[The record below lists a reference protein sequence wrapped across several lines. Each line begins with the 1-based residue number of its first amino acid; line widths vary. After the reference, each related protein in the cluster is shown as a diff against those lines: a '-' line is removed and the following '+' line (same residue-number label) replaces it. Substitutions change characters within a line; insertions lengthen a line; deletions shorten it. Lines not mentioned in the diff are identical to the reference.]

1 MGRRTGI
8 HNPPVLLW
16 ALMTFLLLPGCIS
29 VGPDYVRPE
38 TLVPQSWHTGMD
50 GGLEAAQPDPAR
62 HALWWENLGD
72 PVLTDLMERAV
83 NNNLDLKQAVS
94 RVREARSQLSIAMAG
109 LFPSLDATGSVTRR
123 SGSENTG
130 SGQSRTLYSAG
141 LDAGWEIDLF
151 GGVRRSVE
159 AADADLQATR
169 EDLHDVLVSLTAETG
184 LNYFDL
190 RTYQARLAVAEAN
203 LKNQDESYKMTR
215 ERYEAGLTDE
225 LDVQKARANLES
237 SRSRIPSLR
246 SGLEGSMN
254 RLAVLLGVQPGTLHR
269 EMDQASP
276 IPVVPASVAVGVP
289 ADVLRQRPDIRKAE
303 RELAAQ
309 TARVGAA
316 TAELYPKLTLN
327 GSIGLEALNSGEL
340 FSSGARAGSYG
351 PRISWPVFQA
361 GAIRQNIEVQSARQ
375 EQALLGY
382 ESTVLGALEEVENT
396 LTAYAG
402 EQRRRDALS
411 DAADAAGQAYGYAR
425 IKYEAGLTDFSDL
438 LDAQRSLLV
447 LQDELATSNGTVT
460 ANLVRLYKALGGGWS
475 PLAGTGGVNQE

>member
-1 MGRRTGI
+1 M
-8 HNPPVLLW
+8 
-16 ALMTFLLLPGCIS
+16 
-29 VGPDYVRPE
+29 E
-38 TLVPQSWHTGMD
+38 
-50 GGLEAAQPDPAR
+50 GGLEEAPPDPAR
-62 HALWWENLGD
+62 LAQWWENLGD
-72 PVLTDLMERAV
+72 PVLTDLMGRAV
-83 NNNLDLKQAVS
+83 NNNLDLRQAVS
-94 RVREARSQLSIAMAG
+94 RVREARAQRSIAQAG
-109 LFPSLDATGSVTRR
+109 LFPSVDAAGSVTRS
-123 SGSENTG
+123 SGSENMG

-159 AADADLQATR
+159 AADADLQSTR
-169 EDLHDVLVSLTAETG
+169 EDLHDVLVSLSAEVG
-184 LNYFDL
+184 LNYLDL

-203 LKNQDESYKMTR
+203 LKNQEESYKMTG

-225 LDVQKARANLES
+225 LDVQQARANLES

-340 FSSGARAGSYG
+340 FSSGARSGSYG
-351 PRISWPVFQA
+351 PRISWPVFRA

-375 EQALLGY
+375 EQALLVY
-382 ESTVLGALEEVENT
+382 ESSVLGALEEVENT

-411 DAADAAGQAYGYAR
+411 NAADAAGQAYGYAR
-425 IKYEAGLTDFSDL
+425 IKYEAGLTDFSSL
-438 LDAQRSLLV
+438 LDTQRSLLV

-460 ANLVRLYKALGGGWS
+460 ANLVRLYKALGGGWE
-475 PLAGTGGVNQE
+475 PLNQAGEPTQQER